1 MRFIENSIKLY
12 NGKFYWAI
20 WIVWLVGLLLARTQ
34 LFYDEE
40 SYFNLFIVYMFLN
53 FIGFSIVAMVINR
66 SLTYYLHDHKKDIW
80 DKIID
85 YSSMFGGGTYNVPN
99 YWEFIFSHQ
108 CEDDKN
114 IKIMKNALKHTGI
127 LIIVVFFTSPIVFVL
142 LMFPYK

>member
-1 MRFIENSIKLY
+1 
-12 NGKFYWAI
+12 
-20 WIVWLVGLLLARTQ
+20 
-34 LFYDEE
+34 
-40 SYFNLFIVYMFLN
+40 
-53 FIGFSIVAMVINR
+53 MVINR